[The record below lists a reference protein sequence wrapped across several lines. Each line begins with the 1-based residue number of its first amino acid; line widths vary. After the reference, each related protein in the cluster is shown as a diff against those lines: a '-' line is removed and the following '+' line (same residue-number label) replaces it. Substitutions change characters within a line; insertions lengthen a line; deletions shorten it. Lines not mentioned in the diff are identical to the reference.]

1 MIETKLWGSSTLWGA
16 LRSLRLSRY
25 GWFTSTCS
33 CTTDA
38 VHGNRRE
45 DAGCSLCRCAKYPM
59 P

>member
-1 MIETKLWGSSTLWGA
+1 MIETPLRGKSALWVA

-25 GWFTSTCS
+25 GWFTATCS
-33 CTTDA
+33 CTTEPI
-38 VHGNRRE
+38 HGNRSE